1 MQKRFS
7 NVSDGTCTLN
17 QAVKRNLKRFP
28 PDFMFQLTLEEAKQ
42 MRSQIVTSSFI
53 LSSMLLRDSSWMS
66 SGNGRAQ
73 LQHIKALLSPM
84 QAKRQ
89 MERIAPCGRTA
100 ADNTAQSASQ
110 PVPQLHSRPQQSSDT
125 EVNPLT

>member
-1 MQKRFS
+1 
-7 NVSDGTCTLN
+7 
-17 QAVKRNLKRFP
+17 
-28 PDFMFQLTLEEAKQ
+28 MFQLTLEEAKQ
-42 MRSQIVTSSFI
+42 MRSQIVTACFI
-53 LSSMLLRDSSWMS
+53 LSSMLMRDSSWMS

-89 MERIAPCGRTA
+89 LERIALYGRTA

-110 PVPQLHSRPQQSSDT
+110 PVPQLHSRRQQSSDT